1 MAAASKPPPPFPTS
15 RFLYHVPGNRLPVSR
30 PSETVVSSLN
40 SHRLSSTLL
49 DLADLF
55 VRVRLL
61 FDRQQSRDI
70 GRVFQFDCY
79 FRHRSWLCV
88 CVCVLFCV
96 FPIIGWRQP
105 NAFDSM
111 ADCVGN
117 AEVTPAGADDADRVT
132 PSSSLSFIEQIR
144 QLPSSDA
151 DEPTAAGQDAAGR
164 RRSSQ
169 ELLPDQPP
177 EILVAYLS
185 GQPEAVAAIE
195 LLREAQ
201 RIWDQRKRSTTPS
214 LSSSKN
220 QESSLTLDVQK
231 QSEHVRRYSH
241 EDLRIAYTNISAQL
255 VASERMDSAGPLP
268 VAAKSGQPQR
278 QQYRRRPSTQAES
291 LSGQAVA
298 RYHQKQQNAAAAGG
312 RKRNGSRTLETEP
325 SCSSLSITPKVQRPR
340 SSRGSVDIV
349 SQAMTT
355 AGMAG
360 SRRKL
365 SLTESACLKVAG
377 QESGRRPSNHR
388 LHGAYDVDV
397 LLPLG
402 TDAASFHREQRRRA
416 SSKASAIFL
425 VSPSSKETQLVPEP
439 EDEDDGSPE
448 GRRRRRTISII
459 ATVGAF
465 LLVLSILMV
474 TVTLRLATHIDDLG
488 TYWADVTRS

>member
-1 MAAASKPPPPFPTS
+1 MVLALALSLSLTLCLSCVRAPVAFCFQFRPF
-15 RFLYHVPGNRLPVSR
+15 
-30 PSETVVSSLN
+30 
-40 SHRLSSTLL
+40 
-49 DLADLF
+49 
-55 VRVRLL
+55 RLL
-61 FDRQQSRDI
+61 FFFSI
-70 GRVFQFDCY
+70 EKINKIA
-79 FRHRSWLCV
+79 
-88 CVCVLFCV
+88 
-96 FPIIGWRQP
+96 PQP
-105 NAFDSM
+105 ENRRNKAHVM
-111 ADCVGN
+111 ADSAVRE
-117 AEVTPAGADDADRVT
+117 AEVAPDDVQTASDEAVT
-132 PSSSLSFIEQIR
+132 TALLQETRPSLSFIEQIR
-144 QLPSSDA
+144 QLPSMPSSA
-151 DEPTAAGQDAAGR
+151 DEPAAPISVPIGTSVVQQQQPALSVTEG
-164 RRSSQ
+164 RRSSSQ
-169 ELLPDQPP
+169 ELPDQPP

-201 RIWDQRKRSTTPS
+201 RIWDQRKRSITPS

-220 QESSLTLDVQK
+220 QESSLTLDVQ
-231 QSEHVRRYSH
+231 QPDEHIRRYSH

-268 VAAKSGQPQR
+268 AAAKSQQQQQQQPHQR
-278 QQYRRRPSTQAES
+278 QHYRRRPSTQAES

-298 RYHQKQQNAAAAGG
+298 RYHQKQPNAGG
-312 RKRNGSRTLETEP
+312 AGQQQRKRNGSRTLETEP
-325 SCSSLSITPKVQRPR
+325 SCSSLSVTPKQQRPR
-340 SSRGSVDIV
+340 SSRGSVDMV

-355 AGMAG
+355 AGMASG
-360 SRRKL
+360 SRRNS
-365 SLTESACLKVAG
+365 SLNESACLKVAG
-377 QESGRRPSNHR
+377 AAVAAGESSRRPSHHR
-388 LHGAYDVDV
+388 LHGAYDADV

-402 TDAASFHREQRRRA
+402 SDAASFHREQRRRA

-488 TYWADVTRS
+488 T